1 MLFII
6 PCVNNDEP
14 LESPNAAANENKF
27 AALAEGWGRGLRG
40 SWWRRRRR
48 RRRGMRVGGWEG
60 GREGWLVA
68 AISHSRDLYQRGRR
82 PVEVKFSN

>member
-27 AALAEGWGRGLRG
+27 AALAEG
-40 SWWRRRRR
+40 
-48 RRRGMRVGGWEG
+48 VGW
-60 GREGWLVA
+60 
-68 AISHSRDLYQRGRR
+68 
-82 PVEVKFSN
+82 

>member
-27 AALAEGWGRGLRG
+27 AALAEG
-40 SWWRRRRR
+40 
-48 RRRGMRVGGWEG
+48 VGTGVKGVVEEEKEG
-60 GREGWLVA
+60 GRVGWLVA